1 MGAKAV
7 HEQVVVVCGAS
18 SGIGRETAKRFAR
31 AGAKVVAA
39 ARSDEGLETLEQ
51 EVRAEGA
58 EIFTVHADVTRYTDM
73 EMLAAAAVERYG
85 RIDTWA
91 HVAGASAFGYFTD
104 LTPADI
110 AQTVNVDLIG
120 FAYALKV
127 AIAPL
132 QADGGGTFIAVSSVA
147 ARRSLPLLNI
157 YSAAKHGV
165 DGLVD
170 AVRLELRHQKIPV
183 KLVQVMPSTI
193 NTPFFNNA
201 RTEMGVKPMGLP
213 PFYPPYVVADTI
225 IYAAA
230 HPMREVLV
238 GGVGKVLALSQR
250 LSPRLTD
257 AIVGPMALSV
267 PGQKTD
273 EPKSPD
279 DANTLFDAERSDNRV
294 EGDFKAMT
302 QPGSLFTWFDTH
314 PRARVAALACAAV
327 GAVALSRRNGNGK
340 PETNGIQSANGTT
353 DTYDTQ
359 ATQNLDD
366 AEPSH
371 LAEPVVKTIV

>member
-1 MGAKAV
+1 MAKPV

-39 ARSDEGLETLEQ
+39 ARSDEGLDTLEQ

-58 EIFTVHADVTRYTDM
+58 EMFTVHADVTQYTDM
-73 EMLAAAAVERYG
+73 ERLASAATERYG

-104 LTPADI
+104 LTPEEI
-110 AQTVNVDLIG
+110 ARTVDVDLVG
-120 FAYALKV
+120 LAYGLKA

-132 QADGGGTFIAVSSVA
+132 QENGGGTFIAVSSVA

-165 DGLVD
+165 DGLID

-183 KLVQVMPSTI
+183 KLVQVMPATI
-193 NTPFFNNA
+193 NTPFFDNA
-201 RTEMGVKPMGLP
+201 RTELGVKPMGLP
-213 PFYPPYVVADTI
+213 PFYPPQAVAETI
-225 IYAAA
+225 VYAAA
-230 HPMREVLV
+230 RPMREVAV
-238 GGVGKVLALSQR
+238 GGVGKAMILSQR

-257 AIVGPMALSV
+257 AAVGAMALRF
-267 PGQKTD
+267 PGQKTN

-279 DANTLFDAERSDNRV
+279 DPNTLFDAARADNRV
-294 EGDFKAMT
+294 EGDFKHLT
-302 QPGSLFTWFDTH
+302 EPGSLFTWFDTH
-314 PRARVAALACAAV
+314 PRARVAALACAAF
-327 GAVALSRRNGNGK
+327 GAIALTRRCGNGNGTHG
-340 PETNGIQSANGTT
+340 TNGTN
-353 DTYDTQ
+353 DYRDEH
-359 ATQNLDD
+359 N
-366 AEPSH
+366 AESSH